1 MTAQPLLVIHKFILN
16 STALLTMHFIDL
28 LFLSAA
34 SLVTAWPQTCQ
45 SNAIEKIHE
54 GHGHNINT
62 GDVGTAHLG
71 LKLPGGSGCYKGQK
85 VDGLK
90 ISGLSAISPQPAS

>member
-1 MTAQPLLVIHKFILN
+1 MYFYAVAIIFIAGLVL
-16 STALLTMHFIDL
+16 
-28 LFLSAA
+28 A
-34 SLVTAWPQTCQ
+34 SPQGCQ
-45 SNAIEKIHE
+45 SNSWEKVHE

-85 VDGLK
+85 VGPIRRSHSNFQGEK
-90 ISGLSAISPQPAS
+90 

>member
-1 MTAQPLLVIHKFILN
+1 
-16 STALLTMHFIDL
+16 MHFFNLII
-28 LFLSAA
+28 LSVA
-34 SLVTAWPQTCQ
+34 SLALGRPQSCQ
-45 SNAIEKIHE
+45 SNAWEKVHE

-85 VDGLK
+85 IGNLVL
-90 ISGLSAISPQPAS
+90 PA

>member
-1 MTAQPLLVIHKFILN
+1 MHFANLVI
-16 STALLTMHFIDL
+16 
-28 LFLSAA
+28 LSIA
-34 SLVTAWPQTCQ
+34 SLAVAIPQSCQ

-71 LKLPGGSGCYKGQK
+71 LKLPGGSGCYKGQRVGSGSK
-85 VDGLK
+85 VGGLGGLGK
-90 ISGLSAISPQPAS
+90 GKMGSGSHDE